1 MKTFILSNIL
11 LLSLSSFAQNDLDL
25 KISLN
30 SIESIE
36 LTNGQVLN
44 AQTDDLDSLFATN
57 NESLLITQN
66 SGIKKVEL
74 HNGGTIL
81 LNSAAEKAVGPL
93 TQGGDM
99 GGGGK

>member
-25 KISLN
+25 KINLN
-30 SIESIE
+30 AIESIE

-44 AQTDDLDSLFATN
+44 AQTDDLEELFATN
-57 NESLLITQN
+57 NESLLINQN
-66 SGIKKVEL
+66 SGIKKLEL
-74 HNGGTIL
+74 HNGATIL
-81 LNSAAEKAVGPL
+81 LNSTTEKAVGPL